1 MSDVMIKNLEEKTG
15 KKFSEW
21 ITIVKSSGLEKH
33 GEIMKLLKS
42 DLHGLTHGYANL
54 VAHKAKETDAG
65 SASSESSLVD
75 DQYKGKESLRPIYE
89 TLISE
94 IEKFGDDVELAPKRA
109 YVSLRR
115 KKQFGLI
122 QPSTKTRV
130 DLGINIKGKEPEGTL
145 EMAGSW
151 NTMVSHRVKITEA
164 SQVTSKVISWLKEAY
179 EDAG

>member
-21 ITIVKSSGLEKH
+21 INIVKTSGLEKH

-42 DLHGLTHGYANL
+42 ETHGLTHGYANL

-65 SASSESSLVD
+65 SASSEASLVD

-89 TLISE
+89 SLISE
-94 IEKFGDDVELAPKRA
+94 IQKFGGDVELAPKRA

-130 DLGINIKGKEPEGTL
+130 DIGINVKGKAPEGSL
-145 EMAGSW
+145 EIAGSW
-151 NTMVSHRVKITEA
+151 NTMVSHRIKITEPA
-164 SQVTSKVISWLKEAY
+164 QVTSEVISWLKVAY
-179 EDAG
+179 EAAG